1 MYGFTTIDN
10 TNLLQRFGA
19 FVTKEGWNE
28 LLDCPQFKAIRT
40 NDWHEENGIE
50 ADLTAP
56 QVAARQFNIGM
67 AVSDKQRYKD
77 FLQFLTAKASC
88 DWSDPSLPRVFS
100 LRWVDVSDLK
110 YTDGLYLFNLKVAE
124 DLPIIAER
132 QPQPPQGMTQQA
144 WRIDGNSFSDY
155 GAKILQGAEQS
166 LWNVPNVKKN
176 LTVSVSNDRGTTY
189 DNEGRVSVAHRE
201 VTLPLLWTDSDK
213 QRLWNN
219 YDALL
224 YTLTKA
230 GEHKLI
236 SPTHSRA
243 LPCYYKSLQVEHFF
257 DDPERI
263 WLQATL
269 TLVLTDGGAP
279 L

>member
-19 FVTKEGWNE
+19 FVTKGGWNE
-28 LLDCPQFKAIRT
+28 ALEWPQFKAIRT
-40 NDWHEENGIE
+40 NDWHEEDGIE
-50 ADLTAP
+50 ADLAAP
-56 QVAARQFNIGM
+56 QVAARQFVIRM
-67 AVSDKQRYKD
+67 AVNDRQKYKD
-77 FLQFLTAKASC
+77 LLQFLTAKVSR
-88 DWSDPSLPRVFS
+88 DWSDPSLPRKFR
-100 LRWVDVSDLK
+100 LRWEGFSDLK

-132 QPQPPQGMTQQA
+132 QRQPPQGMTQQA
-144 WRIDGNSFSDY
+144 WQIDGSSFSAY
-155 GAKILQGAEQS
+155 GAKMLQGAEQS
-166 LWNVPNVKKN
+166 LWNSPQAKTN
-176 LTVSVSNDRGTTY
+176 LSVSVSNVRGATY

-219 YDALL
+219 YEALL
-224 YTLTKA
+224 YTLTQA
-230 GEHKLI
+230 GEHKLT

-243 LPCYYKSLQVEHFF
+243 LPCYYKSLKVEQFF
-257 DDPERI
+257 NDPERI
-263 WLQATL
+263 WLQVAL

>member
-1 MYGFTTIDN
+1 MYGLTTIDS

-19 FVTKEGWNE
+19 FVTKGGWNE
-28 LLDCPQFKAIRT
+28 TLEWPQFKAIHA
-40 NDWHEENGIE
+40 NDWHEEDGIE

-56 QVAARQFNIGM
+56 QMAARQFNIGM
-67 AVSDKQRYKD
+67 AVNDRQKYKD
-77 FLQFLTAKASC
+77 LLQFLTEKVSR
-88 DWSDPSLPRVFS
+88 DWSDPSLPREFR

-132 QPQPPQGMTQQA
+132 QPQPPQGMAQQA
-144 WRIDGNSFSDY
+144 WRIDGSSFSAY
-155 GAKILQGAEQS
+155 GAKVLQGAEQS
-166 LWNVPNVKKN
+166 LWNSPSAKTK
-176 LTVSVSNDRGTTY
+176 LAVSVSNASGATY

-201 VTLPLLWTDSDK
+201 VTLPLLWADSDK

-219 YDALL
+219 YEALL
-224 YTLTKA
+224 YTLTQA

-243 LPCYYKSLQVEHFF
+243 LPCYYKSLKVEQFF
-257 DDPERI
+257 NDPERI
-263 WLQATL
+263 WLQVAL

>member
-1 MYGFTTIDN
+1 MYGLTTIDS

-19 FVTKEGWNE
+19 FVTKGGWNE
-28 LLDCPQFKAIRT
+28 TLEWPQFKAIRA
-40 NDWHEENGIE
+40 NDWHEEDGIE

-56 QVAARQFNIGM
+56 QMAARQFNIGM
-67 AVSDKQRYKD
+67 AVNDRQKYKD
-77 FLQFLTAKASC
+77 LLQFLTEKVSR
-88 DWSDPSLPRVFS
+88 DWSDPSLPREFR

-176 LTVSVSNDRGTTY
+176 LAVSVSNDRGTTY
-189 DNEGRVSVAHRE
+189 DNEGRVSVVHRE

-257 DDPERI
+257 YDPERI

>member
-19 FVTKEGWNE
+19 FVTKGGWNE
-28 LLDCPQFKAIRT
+28 ALEWPQFKAIRT
-40 NDWHEENGIE
+40 NDWHEEDGIE

-56 QVAARQFNIGM
+56 QVAARQFVIGM
-67 AVSDKQRYKD
+67 AVNDRQKYKD
-77 FLQFLTAKASC
+77 LLQFLSEKVSR
-88 DWSDPSLPRVFS
+88 DWSDPSLPREFR
-100 LRWVDVSDLK
+100 LRWEGFSDLK

-144 WRIDGNSFSDY
+144 WQIDGSSFSAY
-155 GAKILQGAEQS
+155 GAKMLQGAEQS
-166 LWNVPNVKKN
+166 LWHSPQAKTN
-176 LTVSVSNDRGTTY
+176 LSVSVSNVRGATY

-219 YDALL
+219 YEALL
-224 YTLTKA
+224 YTLTQA
-230 GEHKLI
+230 GEHKLT
-236 SPTHSRA
+236 SSTHSRA
-243 LPCYYKSLQVEHFF
+243 LPCYYKSLKVEQFF
-257 DDPERI
+257 NDPERI
-263 WLQATL
+263 WLQVAL

>member
-28 LLDCPQFKAIRT
+28 LLEWPQFKAIRT

-56 QVAARQFNIGM
+56 QVAARHFDIGM
-67 AVSDKQRYKD
+67 AVNDRQKYKD
-77 FLQFLTAKASC
+77 LLQFLTTKVSR
-88 DWSDPSLPRVFS
+88 DWSDPSLPREFR
-100 LRWVDVSDLK
+100 LRWEGCSDLK
-110 YTDGLYLFNLKVAE
+110 YTDGLYLFHLKMAE
-124 DLPIIAER
+124 DLPIIAGR
-132 QPQPPQGMTQQA
+132 QPQPPQGMAQQA
-144 WRIDGNSFSDY
+144 WRIDGSSFSAY
-155 GAKILQGAEQS
+155 GAKVLQGAEQS
-166 LWNVPNVKKN
+166 LWNSPSAKTK
-176 LTVSVSNDRGTTY
+176 LAVSVSNASGATY

-201 VTLPLLWTDSDK
+201 VTLPLLWADSDK

-219 YDALL
+219 YEALL
-224 YTLTKA
+224 YTLTQA

-243 LPCYYKSLQVEHFF
+243 LPCYYKSLKVEQFF
-257 DDPERI
+257 NDPERI
-263 WLQATL
+263 WLQVAL

>member
-19 FVTKEGWNE
+19 FVTKGGWNE
-28 LLDCPQFKAIRT
+28 ALEWPQFKAIRT
-40 NDWHEENGIE
+40 NDWHEEDGIE

-56 QVAARQFNIGM
+56 QVAARQFVIGM
-67 AVSDKQRYKD
+67 AVNDRQKYKD
-77 FLQFLTAKASC
+77 LLQFLSEKVSR
-88 DWSDPSLPRVFS
+88 DWSDPSLPREFR
-100 LRWVDVSDLK
+100 LRWEGFSDLK

-144 WRIDGNSFSDY
+144 WQIDGSSFSAY
-155 GAKILQGAEQS
+155 GAKMLQGAEQS
-166 LWNVPNVKKN
+166 LWSNPSAKTN
-176 LTVSVSNDRGTTY
+176 LSVSVSNVRGATY

-219 YDALL
+219 YEALL
-224 YTLTKA
+224 YTLTQA
-230 GEHKLI
+230 GEHKLV

-243 LPCYYKSLQVEHFF
+243 LPCYYKSLKVEQFF
-257 DDPERI
+257 NDPERI
-263 WLQATL
+263 WLQVAL